1 MKAAGDKIP
10 ILVVDDEPPIRRL
23 LRISLAVHGYRV
35 LEAGSGA
42 EATALIGSEKP
53 DAVILDLG
61 LPDIDGVEVLRRVR
75 ASGSKTPIVVLSA
88 RGDERGKVQAFELGA
103 DDYITKPFGM
113 GELVARVRAAM
124 RHRIQAQGG
133 EALFKSG
140 TLTVDLVRRIVTV
153 RGEEI
158 NLSPKEYEILR
169 LLVLHAGMVL
179 THNFLMQE
187 VWGPNYDVQ
196 YLRIYIRLLRRKIE
210 PDPEHPV
217 HIITETRV
225 GYRLHVPA
233 RNEGIR
239 WDKRVPRMRCPSGC
253 STERRRQ
260 EADHSICV
268 RVVFEAFFLENPLV
282 ETHG

>member
-1 MKAAGDKIP
+1 MNAAGDKTP

-23 LRISLAVHGYRV
+23 LRTNLAVHGYRV

-42 EATALIGSEKP
+42 EAMAMIGREKP

-61 LPDIDGVEVLRRVR
+61 LPDIDGVDVIRRVR
-75 ASGSKTPIVVLSA
+75 AIGSKVPIIVLSA
-88 RGDERGKVQAFELGA
+88 RGDERSKVQAFELGA
-103 DDYITKPFGM
+103 DDYITKPFGV

-133 EALFKSG
+133 EPLFKSG
-140 TLTVDLVRRIVTV
+140 TLTVDLVRRMVTV
-153 RGEEI
+153 RGEEV

-169 LLVLHAGMVL
+169 LLVLHAGIVL

-187 VWGPNYDVQ
+187 VWGGDCDVQ
-196 YLRIYIRLLRRKIE
+196 YLRVYMRLLRRKIE
-210 PDPEHPV
+210 PDPERPV

-233 RNEGIR
+233 RDEGIR
-239 WDKRVPRMRCPSGC
+239 WG
-253 STERRRQ
+253 
-260 EADHSICV
+260 
-268 RVVFEAFFLENPLV
+268 
-282 ETHG
+282 